1 MNRSTGTP
9 PTARL
14 PLSALMIYSI
24 GVVTSTWFGSV
35 QGLTMPIFNI
45 ELGIDV
51 ALLGMVLA
59 GLRIFDAF
67 TDPISDILTCWENG

>member
-1 MNRSTGTP
+1 MAVGPPGRPPRIHTADFMNRSTGTP
-9 PTARL
+9 PPARL
-14 PLSALMIYSI
+14 PLSALMIYST

-59 GLRIFDAF
+59 GLRI
-67 TDPISDILTCWENG
+67 